1 MKARFLAT
9 ALLAATATTAAVT
22 APARADDEH
31 PLFVVV
37 TSPDAQTQAMAMI
50 LSSEAVKKKVPV
62 RMLLCGPGGD
72 LALKSNSG
80 TAMKP
85 SGKTP
90 QQMMQGLIQGGA
102 TVELCALYLP
112 NSGGKTEADLIDGVK
127 PTRPPVV
134 SDFMLKSDVR
144 YFTF

>member
-1 MKARFLAT
+1 MKGRLLAA
-9 ALLAATATTAAVT
+9 ALLAATTATAAM
-22 APARADDEH
+22 PARADDQA
-31 PLFVVV
+31 LFVVV

-50 LSSEAVKKKVPV
+50 LAGEAAKKQVPV

-72 LALKSNSG
+72 LALKGNAAP
-80 TAMKP
+80 AMKP

-102 TVELCALYLP
+102 KVELCALYLP
-112 NSGGKTEADLIDGVK
+112 NSGGKTEADLVEGVT

-134 SDFMLKSDVR
+134 AEYMLKPNVR

>member
-1 MKARFLAT
+1 MKARILAT
-9 ALLAATATTAAVT
+9 ALLFAATAVATV
-22 APARADDEH
+22 PARADGDH

-50 LSSEAVKKKVPV
+50 LSAEAVKKKVPV

-72 LALKSNSG
+72 LALKANAG
-80 TAMKP
+80 PAMKP

-134 SDFMLKSDVR
+134 SDFMLTSDVR